1 MEEVDLD
8 IQLDY
13 KPRDVFEDFH
23 NREQRWAVIVAH
35 RRCGK
40 TVACINDLIYRALI
54 ENKENGRYFYLSP
67 YLAQSK
73 SIAWDYLV
81 RYSQPVLAKSNQSEL
96 WVELINGS
104 RIRLF
109 GADNENA
116 LRGNYCDGIVLDEY
130 ADIRPRVWGEII
142 RPLLADRN
150 GMNGHKTW
158 AVFIG
163 TPKGHNAF
171 YDVYHNATQDS
182 DWYVKVLRASKT
194 GLLEQ
199 SELDDAAKMMTQD
212 QYLQEFECDFE
223 SAILGAYYGKE
234 MRQLTDQD
242 KITKVELD
250 PMFPLFSA
258 WDLGYSDDT
267 SIISYQVVHGE
278 IRIID
283 YHSSNGQSIPFYTG
297 LIKQREIDW
306 GMKYTTHYLPH
317 DARAKTLAS
326 GGKSI
331 IEQLSDKIP
340 LKCLKIVPSLS
351 LQDGIQAA
359 RMALLRCWFD
369 AERSEG
375 LIECLRQYQREWDED
390 KKIFRDKPRHD
401 WTSHGADAFR
411 MLSIA
416 WKEEAKLPSKDDSIK
431 GLFIGKTDVS
441 LNDLWKDTKVK
452 TAGRI

>member
-1 MEEVDLD
+1 LEEILD
-8 IQLDY
+8 VELDY
-13 KPRDVFEDFH
+13 CPRDVFLDFH
-23 NREQRWAVIVAH
+23 ERQERWAVIVAH

-40 TVACINDLIYRALI
+40 TVACINDLIYRALV
-54 ENKENGRYFYLSP
+54 ENKENGRYFYISP

-81 RYSQPVLAKSNQSEL
+81 RYSQPVLSKSNQSEL

-150 GMNGHKTW
+150 GLNGHKTW

-171 YDVYHNATQDS
+171 YDIYHNATKDS
-182 DWYVKVLRASKT
+182 DWYVKVLRASQT
-194 GLLEQ
+194 GLLEK

-223 SAILGAYYGKE
+223 SAILGAFYGKE
-234 MRQLTDQD
+234 MRQLTDQGRIRD
-242 KITKVELD
+242 VEYD
-250 PMFPLFSA
+250 PMFPVHTA

-267 SIISYQVVHGE
+267 AIWWFQVVHGE
-278 IRIID
+278 IRMLD
-283 YHSSNGQSIPFYTG
+283 YHSSNGQPVAFYAG
-297 LIKQREIDW
+297 IIQSREKER
-306 GMKYTTHYLPH
+306 GYVYGTHYLPH

-326 GGKSI
+326 NKSI

-340 LKCLKIVPSLS
+340 LKYLKIVPSLS
-351 LQDGIQAA
+351 LQDGIQAT
-359 RMALLRCWFD
+359 RLALTRAWFD
-369 AERSEG
+369 HKCEDG
-375 LIECLRQYQREWDED
+375 IECLRQYQREYDED
-390 KKIFRDKPRHD
+390 KKVFRDKPRHD

-431 GLFIGKTDVS
+431 GLFVGKTDVS
-441 LNDLWKDTKVK
+441 LNDMWKQNPQSSSR
-452 TAGRI
+452 GRI